1 MGNIRSAGNQYEINQ
16 TNGINNVILIISK
29 NSINSS
35 LMSVLLKRFFFR
47 GGRIVKDSLLS
58 IH

>member
-29 NSINSS
+29 NSFNSS
-35 LMSVLLKRFFFR
+35 MMSVLLKRFFF
-47 GGRIVKDSLLS
+47 GEAEL
-58 IH
+58 